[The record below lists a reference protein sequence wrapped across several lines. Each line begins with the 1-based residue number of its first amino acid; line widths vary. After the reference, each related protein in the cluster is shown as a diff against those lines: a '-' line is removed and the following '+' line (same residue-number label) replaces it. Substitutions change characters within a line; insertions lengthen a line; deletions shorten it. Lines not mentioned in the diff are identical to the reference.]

1 MNEEGLRC
9 ENEFVCHKLL
19 DLIGDLYLLG
29 APILGGIKTV
39 KPGHTVHSIIT
50 KQGLE
55 NFDEYFEMLTL
66 KDLKKKVNNR
76 ISNTFETQL

>member
-1 MNEEGLRC
+1 MNL
-9 ENEFVCHKLL
+9 FVTSLL

-29 APILGGIKTV
+29 APILGEIKAV

-55 NFDEYFEMLTL
+55 NFDEYFDTL
-66 KDLKKKVNNR
+66 LKIFEKEFRNR
-76 ISNTFETQL
+76 LFVDY